1 MNDSESK
8 KQIAKMQQ
16 AQSDEPT
23 GLMGTQVALNIAQG
37 VIDAMNEASVTK
49 SQILSWDQ
57 QELRAIAKRA
67 TQKILGLAG
76 KKEKDLWF
84 EEKMKI
90 EKFYKEY
97 FNRIIDWSLVSLPQ
111 KSDLFKKIEYIFAD
125 ITEDQI
131 LEAYAK
137 KFGKEKMCL
146 AWKSVTNVIQKQQ
159 NRPAGDYVFAHIG
172 GIEIDL
178 PNKSY
183 NHGIMEEIKF
193 MIPREGFIAAFRERT
208 ETGNMYDFI
217 GLTRFAALDK
227 YKNAMHMY
235 RYTDGKFYVDSY
247 FRDNQDLQ
255 GGLRRVSF

>member
-97 FNRIIDWSLVSLPQ
+97 FNRTIDWSMFVLPA
-111 KSDLFKKIEYIFAD
+111 KSDIFKKIEYIFAD

-137 KFGKEKMCL
+137 KFGRDKMYL
-146 AWKSVTNVIQKQQ
+146 EWKSVTNAIKEQQ
-159 NRPAGDYVFAHIG
+159 SRPIGNRVFAHVG
-172 GIEIDL
+172 GIEVDM

-183 NHGIMEEIKF
+183 NMGISEGIKF
-193 MIPREGFIAAFRERT
+193 MIPKEGFIAAFRERT
-208 ETGNMYDFI
+208 ETDNMYDVV
-217 GLTRFAALDK
+217 GLTRFAALDQDG
-227 YKNAMHMY
+227 NAMCMY
-235 RYTDGKFYVDSY
+235 GGGSGKFHVDSRN
-247 FRDNQDLQ
+247 RDNRCS
-255 GGLRRVSF
+255 GYGLRQVSF